1 MTTGYDA
8 NDFRR
13 QGHALVDE
21 LADHL
26 ARIGDPGAEAV
37 VPWKEPA
44 EQIEAWENEF
54 RGGADPVAL
63 FTRVIAESTHLHH
76 PGFVGHQVTAPLPVT
91 ALASFVSGFLN
102 NGSAVYEMGPVSS
115 GMERVLARFLTRRLG
130 YGPDA
135 DAVFTSG
142 GSAGNL
148 TALLAARERTAARLG
163 TDRFLG
169 AVITCEETHYCAA
182 RAVRVMGWGDEGL
195 ITVASDERWKLRPEL
210 LADAVARAE
219 AAGRTVIAIVASACS
234 TSTGAFDPLHA
245 VADFCAERGLWM
257 HVDGAHG
264 ASFVLSPKH
273 RGLVDGIARAD
284 SVVWDAHKMM
294 LCPALVTAVLFKNG
308 RDSFTAFQGTK
319 AAYLLDA
326 DAAAID
332 SAVRTL
338 ECTKGMLVLGLYA
351 ALAVHGEATIARYLD
366 EIVDLAR
373 EFARMLAATPGLE
386 VALDPECNIVCFRR
400 GNDDAEQ
407 ERICTAILQEGRF
420 YVVKTRLRGRTFLRT
435 TIINPRT
442 TRADLARL
450 IETIQ
455 HTPAADPSP
464 SSRLDGSVAITLA
477 P

>member
-1 MTTGYDA
+1 MLRGYDPEA
-8 NDFRR
+8 FRR
-13 QGHALVDE
+13 EAHAVVDL

-26 ARIGDPGAEAV
+26 ARLGTTDGEAV
-37 VPWKEPA
+37 VPWKEPSA
-44 EQIEAWENEF
+44 QVAAWQSDFE
-54 RGGADPVAL
+54 GGADAQAL
-63 FTRVIAESTHLHH
+63 FARVVAESTHLHH
-76 PGFVGHQVTAPLPVT
+76 PGFVGHQVTAPLPLA

-102 NGSAVYEMGPVSS
+102 NGAAVYEMGPVSS
-115 GMERVLARFLTRRLG
+115 GMERVLARFLTARLG
-130 YGPDA
+130 YGPGA

-163 TDRFLG
+163 GDRFTG
-169 AVITCEETHYCAA
+169 AVLACEEAHYSTA
-182 RAVRVMGWGDEGL
+182 RAVRVMGWGDDGVV
-195 ITVASDERWKLRPEL
+195 TVPADERFKLRADA
-210 LADAVARAE
+210 LADAFARAE
-219 AAGRTVIAIVASACS
+219 AAGRTVVAVVASACS

-245 VADFCAERGLWM
+245 VADFCAERGVWM

-273 RGLVDGIARAD
+273 RALVDGIARAD

-294 LCPALVTAVLFKNG
+294 LCPALVTAVLFKDG

-326 DAAAID
+326 QAAATD

-351 ALAVHGEATIARYLD
+351 ALAVHGEDTIARYLD
-366 EIVDLAR
+366 DVVDRAR
-373 EFARMLAATPGLE
+373 DFAALLRRTPGFE
-386 VALDPECNIVCFRR
+386 VAIEPECNIVCFRY
-400 GNDDAEQ
+400 GEGDDAQ
-407 ERICTAILQEGRF
+407 ERIRRAVLEDGRF

-442 TRADLARL
+442 SSADLDRL
-450 IETIQ
+450 VATIR
-455 HTPAADPSP
+455 D
-464 SSRLDGSVAITLA
+464 LA
-477 P
+477 G